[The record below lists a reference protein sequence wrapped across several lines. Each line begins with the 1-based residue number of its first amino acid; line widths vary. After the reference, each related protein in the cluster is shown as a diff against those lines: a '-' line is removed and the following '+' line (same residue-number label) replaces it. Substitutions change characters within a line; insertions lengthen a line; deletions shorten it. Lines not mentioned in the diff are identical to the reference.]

1 MAYERF
7 NPDNTDKSF
16 KDVCFKCYGNITD
29 IAHEFNVSRE
39 TIYQYLNR
47 EPKAKEI
54 LDNVRHHNDCV
65 FLDYAEK
72 VMLSN
77 MMNYKNNPGLAQRS
91 AEKVIDKKGFMR
103 GWGDSINSA
112 PPGDAQLHTFF
123 QDAHKKENLVNGN
136 EPKAAAELPASDA
149 GETPV

>member
-1 MAYERF
+1 
-7 NPDNTDKSF
+7 
-16 KDVCFKCYGNITD
+16 
-29 IAHEFNVSRE
+29 
-39 TIYQYLNR
+39 
-47 EPKAKEI
+47 
-54 LDNVRHHNDCV
+54 
-65 FLDYAEK
+65 
-72 VMLSN
+72 
-77 MMNYKNNPGLAQRS
+77 MMNFKNNPGLAQRS

-136 EPKAAAELPASDA
+136 EPKATPELPTSDA